1 MKTKIIEMYR
11 PSQYD
16 NWEQARRSGGTY
28 QATVAE
34 DMSLVYIANII
45 NATSDCMS
53 ADDRV
58 HWRIKPVELT
68 ALQKAFI
75 RAYRENVGA
84 ATCEEVDEFVR
95 KPDVVPHSMMD
106 CEYYKLH
113 EAYDMFMAG
122 RVSYAAGL

>member
-45 NATSDCMS
+45 NATTDCMS
-53 ADDRV
+53 AADRV
-58 HWRIKPVELT
+58 VWRVKPVELT
-68 ALQKAFI
+68 GLQKAFI
-75 RAYRENVGA
+75 AAYRNNVGV
-84 ATCEEVDEFVR
+84 ATSEQVEEFVR
-95 KPDVVPHSMMD
+95 DPSNSYLHSMSES
-106 CEYYKLH
+106 EYCKVL
-113 EAYDMFMAG
+113 EAYDMFIAG
-122 RVSYAAGL
+122 YHTEKQ